1 MQNIFSLNKK
11 VAFVLGGSGLIGLEV
26 IKSLNFAGASVI
38 NLDLQNH
45 SKKKSIKLANNKI
58 IFQKF
63 NCENN
68 NLEKKIE
75 MVFKKFGLPDI
86 FINCSYPKTE
96 DWKDNTFKHIKI
108 SSLKKNIQKHLISS
122 VFLAKLVAEACLR
135 KKKPC
140 SVILLGSIYGLQGQ
154 DKSIYKGTN
163 IRENMSYSIIKGGIV
178 NFTKQMASYYAEH
191 KIRINN
197 ICPGGVLDKTQL
209 KNKLYKKFLRNYSNR
224 VPIKRLAFPKE
235 IAMPITFLASDAAS
249 YITGATL
256 VVDGGWTII

>member
-45 SKKKSIKLANNKI
+45 TNKKSIKLANNKI
-58 IFQKF
+58 I
-63 NCENN
+63 
-68 NLEKKIE
+68 
-75 MVFKKFGLPDI
+75 FKKFGLPDI

-122 VFLAKLVAEACLR
+122 VFLARLVAEACLR

-209 KNKLYKKFLRNYSNR
+209 KNKL
-224 VPIKRLAFPKE
+224 
-235 IAMPITFLASDAAS
+235 
-249 YITGATL
+249 
-256 VVDGGWTII
+256 